1 MRARHHATRARGR
14 LSAVMMACQT
24 ALLLALW
31 GGRAQAVTL
40 EEPGAMRTPA
50 LCAMAP
56 EALPEQEGLLAREV
70 LSRVVLTDPLP
81 PTAREEVPTWGE
93 PDLSEEAILRLTRPA
108 ARCKVSGPEPVSAG
122 TDRRVPDG
130 VMVVRGPAARAAEP
144 SGKASVAEK
153 AKPATQLRAYVPPR
167 RVPRA
172 ERPQGRRIRLAWW
185 HALPVAPGLLAL
197 VASVR
202 GLTNLRRR
210 ERYALAEC

>member
-93 PDLSEEAILRLTRPA
+93 PDLSEEAVLRLTRA
-108 ARCKVSGPEPVSAG
+108 ARCQVSGPEPVSAG
-122 TDRRVPDG
+122 MDCRAEAG
-130 VMVVRGPAARAAEP
+130 VVVRGPAAQAAEP
-144 SGKASVAEK
+144 RGKASVAEHVQ
-153 AKPATQLRAYVPPR
+153 PATQLRAYVPSR

-172 ERPQGRRIRLAWW
+172 ERPQGWMSRLAWW
-185 HALPVAPGLLAL
+185 HALPVVPGLLAL

-202 GLTNLRRR
+202 GLTSLRRR
-210 ERYALAEC
+210 ERCVLAEC